1 MSNLVIIRYATTSKN
16 TLSAIEFNNSRIA
29 KVTSTTS
36 GMLEAGIYTNNGSS
50 SPSVGIGS
58 MIIGTSF
65 QVRCSKFASLSWF
78 SSNDL
83 RTDKS
88 GRNTLKHT
96 LDNNSIDLIYII

>member
-1 MSNLVIIRYATTSKN
+1 MSSLLIIRYATTQKN
-16 TLSAIEFNNSRIA
+16 TLSAIEFGSSRVA
-29 KVTSTTS
+29 LASSSTVS
-36 GMLEAGIYTNNGSS
+36 MISAGIYTNNGSS

-83 RTDKS
+83 RIDKS
-88 GRNTLKHT
+88 GRNKLKYV
-96 LDNNSIDLIYII
+96 LDNNDIDLIYLI